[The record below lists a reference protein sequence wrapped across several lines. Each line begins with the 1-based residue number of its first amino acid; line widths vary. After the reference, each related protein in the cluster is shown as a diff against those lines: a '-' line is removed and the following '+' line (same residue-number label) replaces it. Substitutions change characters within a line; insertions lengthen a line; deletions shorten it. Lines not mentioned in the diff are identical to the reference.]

1 VEKLLSDSPGTQ
13 PDESED
19 PVVGRKPKL
28 LELCAVD
35 YTAYYLLRP
44 LARALLEDFEVH
56 FASSPG
62 RLVRQIEKEGF
73 TYHPVPLKRSYNLV
87 AHIRAFHALRK
98 LMKREKFDVVHTH
111 TPVASLVGRAAAR
124 LAGVPIVLYTAH
136 GFYFHE
142 RMRPLARRFF
152 VALERIGGRFTDFTF
167 TQSGEDGRAAVALGI
182 AASDRVLHI
191 GNGVDLSRFDPDRV
205 APRRKRIR
213 EELAVTADSVVVSI
227 IGRLV
232 REKGYFDLVE
242 AFARV
247 ARRFPRACLI
257 AVCSV
262 LESAHDDISEDVKR
276 LISHL
281 GLTDRVRLLP
291 PESPVEEVLAASD
304 VYVLPSHREGLPRSI
319 LEAMA
324 MGLPVVAT
332 KIRGSREV
340 VRDGV
345 TGTLVEVGDVAALAS
360 AIERLL
366 DDPGLRA
373 MYGDQAKAIAQAEFD
388 ESAVIE
394 RQRRVLLQ
402 LRAEKGI

>member
-1 VEKLLSDSPGTQ
+1 
-13 PDESED
+13 
-19 PVVGRKPKL
+19 
-28 LELCAVD
+28 
-35 YTAYYLLRP
+35 
-44 LARALLEDFEVH
+44 
-56 FASSPG
+56 
-62 RLVRQIEKEGF
+62 
-73 TYHPVPLKRSYNLV
+73 
-87 AHIRAFHALRK
+87 
-98 LMKREKFDVVHTH
+98 
-111 TPVASLVGRAAAR
+111 
-124 LAGVPIVLYTAH
+124 
-136 GFYFHE
+136 
-142 RMRPLARRFF
+142 
-152 VALERIGGRFTDFTF
+152 
-167 TQSGEDGRAAVALGI
+167 
-182 AASDRVLHI
+182 
-191 GNGVDLSRFDPDRV
+191 V